1 MGITNM
7 SANIMS
13 IVAPLLVG
21 FILNDPV
28 SKAKRDEN
36 VRQYNERF
44 FQSDPLQW
52 RIIFFISAGVY
63 FFGNLQFI
71 IFGRAA
77 IQPWNDTE
85 AQRKRGK
92 N

>member
-1 MGITNM
+1 M

-28 SKAKRDEN
+28 SNAKRDEN